1 MKIKLLILSI
11 LFIFIM
17 LFVTLPVEGVIG
29 FLPNNS
35 RIKIATAKGT
45 LWRGEASQVSYQHK
59 FKLQKVSWDL
69 DWSAL
74 AGLQLKLSVKFTNGV
89 NALHG
94 EGFAILSWSGLSV
107 EDLTVEASV
116 PELTSYF
123 YLPRDVQV
131 QGQISAVIKE
141 ASTGAP
147 YCQKMEGYIDWHKA
161 VIESTLGIVRLGAP
175 HTNLQCESGNVVA
188 NIKQTSN
195 DLTSEVNVVLEEN
208 KIYRVKGTLKPGATL
223 APEFNQLLRWLGPK
237 NAVGEKSLNFSGRL

>member
-35 RIKIATAKGT
+35 GIKIATAKGK
-45 LWRGEASQVSYQHK
+45 LWRGEVSQVSYQHK

-74 AGLQLKLSVKFTNGV
+74 ARLQLKLSVKFTNGV

-94 EGFAILSWSGLSV
+94 DGFAILSWSGLSV

-141 ASTGAP
+141 ASPGAP